1 MVCVRVHLSSLIGNM
16 AEQECFFTFNHEER
30 AHNLFKELSEMC
42 HRGCDLRKGIT
53 ARVHR

>member
-1 MVCVRVHLSSLIGNM
+1 M